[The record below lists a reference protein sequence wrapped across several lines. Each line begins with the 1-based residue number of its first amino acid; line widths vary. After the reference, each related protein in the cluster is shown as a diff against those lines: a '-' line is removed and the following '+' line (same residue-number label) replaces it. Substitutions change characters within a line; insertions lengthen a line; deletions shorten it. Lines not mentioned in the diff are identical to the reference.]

1 MSSTWA
7 PPSPGT
13 SLAGDPEEKNRAGWI
28 GEDFPGCAP
37 GAWPSPRARSPIS
50 PSEGRGASAEGGR
63 PSSRGRRNSRGRHL
77 PPSKGGFGR
86 ATEAR
91 QTLAPP
97 PCRGAP
103 IPAPLPVPSMAY
115 FPASN
120 CPPWPSFP
128 RRRDW
133 QLLRAR
139 SSSCCYHILKNRS

>member
-1 MSSTWA
+1 VPSTWA

-13 SLAGDPEEKNRAGWI
+13 SLAWGPEEKNRAGWI
-28 GEDFPGCAP
+28 GKDFPGCAP

-50 PSEGRGASAEGGR
+50 PSEGRGASAGGGR
-63 PSSRGRRNSRGRHL
+63 PDPRPEGAETAEGATYPPQRVASGARRRRGRLS
-77 PPSKGGFGR
+77 
-86 ATEAR
+86 
-91 QTLAPP
+91 PP

-128 RRRDW
+128 RGRDW

-139 SSSCCYHILKNRS
+139 SSSCCYHIL